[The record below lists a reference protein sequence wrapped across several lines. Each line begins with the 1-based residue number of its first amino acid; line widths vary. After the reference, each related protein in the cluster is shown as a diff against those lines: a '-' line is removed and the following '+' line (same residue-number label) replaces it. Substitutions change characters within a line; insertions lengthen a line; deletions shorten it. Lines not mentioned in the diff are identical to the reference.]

1 MSDGKKRKRSSKT
14 NLQLDGSEPSMS
26 ILGRDE
32 STDNSCASFKSDR
45 SKHLPPHFGDG
56 EIKSQ
61 ESKKLLSCSV
71 CSQELT
77 DSVQFVCGHQSC
89 KRCPSPGLED
99 SDSPAV
105 SHRPE
110 CEDKLMKVT
119 DENAGKILES
129 KKILKKAMKNEFAE
143 TSEGNGDHPSNL
155 NSIFTTLH
163 IITGESHEPEQ
174 EHEYR
179 HLKAKRRKRSKSE
192 CCVDLKNIFKLLP
205 GQEKPNRTILMKGVS
220 GIGKSFAVQKFILD
234 WAEERENQDFDFV
247 FILAFRKL
255 NLSRGEKS
263 FLDFLTE
270 FHPAMPHLNDLAGF
284 DQTKILVI
292 LDGFDESRLQ
302 LDFDNSRTITS
313 IRERTSVENL
323 LVNLIKGNILP
334 NANIWITSRPAAAN
348 QIPTKCVDIVMEIR
362 GFNDAQ
368 KVEYFKKRLNPDLS
382 LTEKVI
388 SHIQSSQTLDMMCQ
402 IPIFCWISVILFQE
416 VFRGNE
422 DAETPKTLTE
432 MMAHFLF
439 VQTKRQSRKY
449 EKSETSKEKLLKTH
463 KDFLLKLGKLA
474 FVQLQENKL
483 IFYEEDLK
491 ECGIDIEEASV
502 YSGFCNTVLRNEE
515 VFFQRKIF
523 FFVHLTIQEFFAAL
537 YVYECLATNTTGDL
551 GSFLDLKEE
560 HSLLDLL
567 KKTVDKVLEKKY
579 VHLEFF
585 LRFLLGL
592 MVESNKRVLNG
603 LLTPLDPKQE
613 TDKKIL
619 TYLKSIRRK
628 TLSPDSCINIFQ
640 TMVEMRD
647 HKVKDEIEEY
657 LKLSDYS
664 ETELTPLHC
673 SALAFMLM
681 VSKNELE
688 ELNLKSYKTSEEGR
702 RRLIPAVRSSKRA
715 VLAECKVTT
724 EWIEHLT
731 SALKFSCSAVRDLD
745 LSNNDLTDS
754 GVKLLCEGLENP
766 NCRLEILR
774 LSGCLITEVGCQ
786 YLVSALKSNPSH
798 LTELDLS
805 YNHPGELGEKQLC
818 ELKDDPKFEL
828 KKLNLDHGG
837 THRIKPGF
845 KKYACTLSLDP
856 KTIPKT
862 LHLSEEN
869 RRVSRDKPSP
879 RLNEGPD
886 YQQVLCE
893 QGLTGR
899 CYWEVEAVGSF
910 SIGVI
915 RRAVS
920 VRQESEVRMG
930 RNETS
935 YCLVSADD
943 GFYTLHDNKREDL
956 PAFGR
961 RTNHVGIYLD
971 QPAGSLSFY
980 RISSDNL
987 IHLHT
992 YQISPSEPLCAAVG
1006 LDLQA
1011 SVLFCP

>member
-1 MSDGKKRKRSSKT
+1 MTQIFCSS
-14 NLQLDGSEPSMS
+14 
-26 ILGRDE
+26 
-32 STDNSCASFKSDR
+32 C
-45 SKHLPPHFGDG
+45 
-56 EIKSQ
+56 SQ
-61 ESKKLLSCSV
+61 ENTKLPSCSV
-71 CSQELT
+71 CTQELK
-77 DSVQFVCGHQSC
+77 DLVQFVCGHQLCKQWLSSC
-89 KRCPSPGLED
+89 LEH
-99 SDSPAV
+99 SDSPGEKNV
-105 SHRPE
+105 QHLLS
-110 CEDKLMKVT
+110 
-119 DENAGKILES
+119 GKILES
-129 KKILKKAMKNEFAE
+129 KKILKKVMKKEFAE
-143 TSEGNGDHPSNL
+143 TSEGNGDNPSNL
-155 NSIFTTLH
+155 NSIFTELH
-163 IITGESHEPEQ
+163 IITGESQEPER

-179 HLKAKRRKRSKSE
+179 LLKAKRRKRSGSD
-192 CCVDLKNIFKLLP
+192 CCVDLKDIFKFVP
-205 GQEKPNRTILMKGVS
+205 DQDKPNRTILMKGVS
-220 GIGKSFAVQKFILD
+220 GIGKSFAVRKFILD

-255 NLSRGEKS
+255 NLSRGGRS

-270 FHPAMPHLNDLAGF
+270 FHPALSHLNDLVGF

-302 LDFDNSRTITS
+302 LDFDNSKTTTS
-313 IRERTSVENL
+313 ISERTTVDNL

-334 NANIWITSRPAAAN
+334 DANIWITSRPAAAN
-348 QIPTKCVDIVMEIR
+348 QIPTKYVDIVMEIR

-368 KVEYFKKRLNPDLS
+368 KAEYFRKRLSPDLS
-382 LTEKVI
+382 LAERVI

-416 VFRGNE
+416 VFRGHE
-422 DAETPKTLTE
+422 DPETPKTLTE

-439 VQTKRQSRKY
+439 VQTKRQSRKC
-449 EKSETSKEKLLKTH
+449 EKRKEKLLKTH
-463 KDFLLKLGKLA
+463 RDFLLKLGKLA
-474 FVQLQENKL
+474 FLQENKL

-491 ECGIDIEEASV
+491 ECGIDVEEASV

-515 VFFQRKIF
+515 IFFQKKIF

-537 YVYECLATNTTGDL
+537 FVYECLSNNTTGNL

-579 VHLEFF
+579 GHLDFF

-603 LLTPLDPKQE
+603 LLTPVDPKQE

-647 HKVKDEIEEY
+647 HKVKDEIEDY
-657 LKLSDYS
+657 LKLSDHS

-688 ELNLKSYKTSEEGR
+688 ELNLKSYNTSEEGR
-702 RRLIPAVRSSKRA
+702 RRLIPAVRSSRRA

-731 SALKFSCSAVRDLD
+731 CALKFSGSPLRDLD
-745 LSNNDLTDS
+745 LSNNNLTDS
-754 GVKLLCEGLENP
+754 GVKLLCDGLENP
-766 NCRLEILR
+766 NCRLKILR
-774 LSGCLITEVGCQ
+774 LSGCLVTEVGCL
-786 YLVSALKSNPSH
+786 YLVSALKLNPSH
-798 LTELDLS
+798 LMELDLS
-805 YNHPGELGEKQLC
+805 YNHPGELGAKQLC
-818 ELKDDPKFEL
+818 ELKDDPKFD
-828 KKLNLDHGG
+828 LDHGG
-837 THRIKPGF
+837 TQRMKPGF
-845 KKYACTLSLDP
+845 KKYACTLTLDP
-856 KTIPKT
+856 KTTPKT

-869 RRVSRDKPSP
+869 RRVSWDKNDKKTSP
-879 RLNEGPD
+879 RHNEGPD

-915 RRAVS
+915 RRAAS
-920 VRQESEVRMG
+920 VRRESEDRMG
-930 RNETS
+930 TNEMS

-943 GFYTLHDNKREDL
+943 GFYTLHDNNRVNL

-980 RISSDNL
+980 RVSSENL

-992 YQISPSEPLCAAVG
+992 YQITPNDPLSAAVG
-1006 LDLQA
+1006 LNLQA
-1011 SVLFCP
+1011 SVLFCL

>member
-1 MSDGKKRKRSSKT
+1 MSDGKKSKRSSRT
-14 NLQLDGSEPSMS
+14 NLQADDPEPFMS
-26 ILGRDE
+26 ILGKDDQLE
-32 STDNSCASFKSDR
+32 DNSCVSSKSDR
-45 SKHLPPHFGDG
+45 SMSRPPNFGDD
-56 EIKSQ
+56 EIESQ
-61 ESKKLLSCSV
+61 ESKKLLSCSA
-71 CSQELT
+71 CTPELK
-77 DSVQFVCGHQSC
+77 DSVQFVCGHQLC
-89 KRCPSPGLED
+89 KQCLSSSLEH
-99 SDSPAV
+99 SDYPAK
-105 SHRPE
+105 SHCPE
-110 CEDKLMKVT
+110 CADKLMKVT

-143 TSEGNGDHPSNL
+143 TSEGNGDHPSYL
-155 NSIFTTLH
+155 NSIFTQLH
-163 IITGESHEPEQ
+163 IITGESQKPEQ

-179 HLKAKRRKRSKSE
+179 LLKAKRRKRSKSE
-192 CCVDLKNIFKLLP
+192 CCADLKDIFKLLP

-234 WAEERENQDFDFV
+234 WAEEQENQDFDFI

-270 FHPAMPHLNDLAGF
+270 FHPAMPHLNDLVGF

-323 LVNLIKGNILP
+323 LVNLIKANILP

-348 QIPTKCVDIVMEIR
+348 QIPTKCVDIVMEIK

-368 KVEYFKKRLNPDLS
+368 KVEYFKKRLHPDLS
-382 LTEKVI
+382 LAERVI

-416 VFRGNE
+416 VFRGDE

-463 KDFLLKLGKLA
+463 RDFLLKLGKLA

-491 ECGIDIEEASV
+491 QCGIDIEEASV
-502 YSGFCNTVLRNEE
+502 YSGFCDTVLRNEE

-523 FFVHLTIQEFFAAL
+523 FFVHLTIQEFFASL

-551 GSFLDLKEE
+551 TSFLGLKEE

-579 VHLEFF
+579 VHLDFF
-585 LRFLLGL
+585 MRFLLGL

-657 LKLSDYS
+657 LQLSDHS

-673 SALAFMLM
+673 FMLM

-688 ELNLKSYKTSEEGR
+688 ELNLKSYKTSEESR

-715 VLAECKVTT
+715 VL
-724 EWIEHLT
+724 
-731 SALKFSCSAVRDLD
+731 DL
-745 LSNNDLTDS
+745 
-754 GVKLLCEGLENP
+754 
-766 NCRLEILR
+766 
-774 LSGCLITEVGCQ
+774 
-786 YLVSALKSNPSH
+786 
-798 LTELDLS
+798 
-805 YNHPGELGEKQLC
+805 
-818 ELKDDPKFEL
+818 
-828 KKLNLDHGG
+828 
-837 THRIKPGF
+837 
-845 KKYACTLSLDP
+845 

-862 LHLSEEN
+862 LHLSEGN